1 MKHLPYIL
9 MALALVAVCTGLAV
23 SPGAVRCGRTI
34 LADWDSPGP
43 GANTLA
49 LLTLPGEPL
58 RADIEVRHRL
68 KVAGRKGG
76 KASRIYS
83 ARVAALRADHDA
95 GMSFRKVAL
104 KHGTTVGRVAAICT
118 VSHHT
123 VKAFK

>member
-58 RADIEVRHRL
+58 SADIEVREAKRTEIFRL
-68 KVAGRKGG
+68 P
-76 KASRIYS
+76 
-83 ARVAALRADHDA
+83 DD
-95 GMSFRKVAL
+95 
-104 KHGTTVGRVAAICT
+104 
-118 VSHHT
+118 VSLLQGD
-123 VKAFK
+123 